1 MDKLNS
7 IDGVILSPLKIIEN
21 PLGNIFHGMKSSDLG
36 FMGFN
41 EAYFSTINYNQVK
54 PWKKHLKMTLNLI
67 VPVGEI
73 RFVLY
78 DERENS
84 DSYRKFLD
92 VSLSEKNY
100 QRLTV
105 PPNVWVSFKGVGNDL
120 NLLLNVAN
128 LNHDPNE
135 IIREKIDTF
144 KFNWDS

>member
-36 FMGFN
+36 FMGFK
-41 EAYFSTINYNQVK
+41 EAYFSTINYNQLK

-67 VPVGEI
+67 VPVGKI

-78 DERENS
+78 DERKNS